1 MVNKRL
7 YQDLGEKIIQLI
19 ISGKYPVGNKLP
31 SERVIAEEFNVSR
44 TVVREA
50 VIMLE
55 LKGFV
60 EVKKGS
66 GIHVISLQPNK
77 KEDKPDE
84 IESFVRRIVAELKGV
99 GPFEML
105 QARQLIECTIA
116 SFAASQVTRSDID
129 ELNKIQ
135 QSGQQD
141 SNRRDSEWDKKFHQK
156 IGEITNNSVLG
167 LIVELMWF
175 GRAQNPLW
183 LKLHEH
189 IDENS
194 LNTWEKEHKDIMQ
207 GFMMKSPQLA
217 KEAMWNH
224 LESTKNALYQ
234 ASSIEDNHYDKYLF
248 QDDPIKDT

>member
-1 MVNKRL
+1 M
-7 YQDLGEKIIQLI
+7 
-19 ISGKYPVGNKLP
+19 
-31 SERVIAEEFNVSR
+31 SR

-66 GIHVISLQPNK
+66 GIHVVSQLSVN
-77 KEDKPDE
+77 KEDKGDE
-84 IESFVRRIVAELKGV
+84 IELFVRHMVEELKGV

-105 QARQLIECTIA
+105 QARQLIECSIVG
-116 SFAASQVTRSDID
+116 FAATQVTKADID

-135 QSGQQD
+135 QAGLQD
-141 SNRRDSEWDKKFHQK
+141 NNRRDSEWDKTFHHK
-156 IGEITNNSVLG
+156 IGEITNNSVLS

-175 GRAQNPLW
+175 GRDQNPLW

-194 LNTWEKEHKDIMQ
+194 LNTWDDEHKSIIQ
-207 GFMMKSPQLA
+207 GFMMKSPHLA

-224 LESTKNALYQ
+224 LESTKNALYA
-234 ASSIEDNHYDKYLF
+234 ASSVDDNHYDKYLF
-248 QDDPIKDT
+248 QDDPIKHTSN